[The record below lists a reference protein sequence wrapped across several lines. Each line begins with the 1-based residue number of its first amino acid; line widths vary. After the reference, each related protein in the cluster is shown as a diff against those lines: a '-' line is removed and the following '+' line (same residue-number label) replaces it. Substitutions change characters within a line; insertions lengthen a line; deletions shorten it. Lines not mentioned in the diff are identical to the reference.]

1 MPTAVLGLA
10 QLVELRYS
18 ALLCRVWCVR
28 WSLLTC
34 KSTAD
39 QSIDHNTLSEL
50 PDEFGSRLS
59 RLRSVNL
66 SGNHFGEVPRQIMGM
81 PALAQVDL
89 SANFI
94 VGIDD
99 DARKALLRMPRLR
112 QLDVSENPM
121 AEQPLP
127 AALQDLLTTRQ
138 DQDQ

>member
-1 MPTAVLGLA
+1 VCPYLH
-10 QLVELRYS
+10 R
-18 ALLCRVWCVR
+18 RP
-28 WSLLTC
+28 
-34 KSTAD
+34 D

-66 SGNHFGEVPRQIMGM
+66 SGNHFGEVPRQIVGM
-81 PALAQVDL
+81 PALEQVDL

-99 DARKALLRMPRLR
+99 DAREALLRMPRLR
-112 QLDVSENPM
+112 QLDVSENPV

-127 AALQDLLTTRQ
+127 AALRDLLTTRQ